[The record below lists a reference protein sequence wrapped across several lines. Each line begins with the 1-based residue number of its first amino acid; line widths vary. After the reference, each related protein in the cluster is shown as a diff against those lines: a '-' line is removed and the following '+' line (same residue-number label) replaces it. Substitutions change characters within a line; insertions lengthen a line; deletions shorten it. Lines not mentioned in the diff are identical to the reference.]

1 MENRHDQEQ
10 AQQKTATTA
19 TSSAS
24 DSETTLI
31 KIWGFLFWKK
41 TRGIEAE
48 E

>member
-10 AQQKTATTA
+10 PQQKTATTA

-24 DSETTLI
+24 DSETILI
-31 KIWGFLFWKK
+31 EIGAFSSGKK